1 MINKKNKFIDDLKQL
16 LTMLKLPVFLTQ
28 CQTVAEK
35 YEKEKQSHLEFLY
48 ELVAR
53 EHEQRQQKRTLALI
67 KKAQLPRNKLLSDFD
82 MTRISGLAPS
92 LVLQL
97 AAGDFI
103 DHYGNVLIFGNPGT
117 GKSHLGI
124 ALAREWC
131 LLGRKVRFYT
141 AAQLVQLLL
150 QAKEKLQLCQFI
162 KQLDRFDVLVIDDIS
177 YVPFEKS
184 ETDVLFTLL
193 SERYETRSLLITSN
207 LSFSQWDC
215 IFKDAMTTNA
225 AIDRLVHHATIIE
238 LNTSSYRATCA
249 KNKLP
254 QLSIP
259 GLHLFKKLT
268 QRRRK

>member
-1 MINKKNKFIDDLKQL
+1 M
-16 LTMLKLPVFLTQ
+16 
-28 CQTVAEK
+28 
-35 YEKEKQSHLEFLY
+35 
-48 ELVAR
+48 
-53 EHEQRQQKRTLALI
+53 
-67 KKAQLPRNKLLSDFD
+67 
-82 MTRISGLAPS
+82 
-92 LVLQL
+92 
-97 AAGDFI
+97 
-103 DHYGNVLIFGNPGT
+103 
-117 GKSHLGI
+117 
-124 ALAREWC
+124 
-131 LLGRKVRFYT
+131 LGRKVRFYT

-184 ETDVLFTLL
+184 ETDVLFTFLL

-259 GLHLFKKLT
+259 GSAPVQKTHTKEEKIV
-268 QRRRK
+268 